1 MRLQR
6 SLECCAWISAG
17 FTGQGYLWRYLQLPS
32 PLGQLGTLQAFN
44 FGGGPVDPFLPQRDP
59 ISASTPAHGQT
70 SSPSLFLMLPNPSQ
84 AYHVPISLSFAP
96 STHHHQMTKTQAA
109 RLKWIQKWKEL
120 KHSVEGNKLC
130 SCYFQV
136 PTVPSRGRVFSQ

>member
-109 RLKWIQKWKEL
+109 REKE
-120 KHSVEGNKLC
+120 S
-130 SCYFQV
+130 
-136 PTVPSRGRVFSQ
+136 SQHCDTCKYGQIFRDRQNPAAAKASAGGWLVIDV